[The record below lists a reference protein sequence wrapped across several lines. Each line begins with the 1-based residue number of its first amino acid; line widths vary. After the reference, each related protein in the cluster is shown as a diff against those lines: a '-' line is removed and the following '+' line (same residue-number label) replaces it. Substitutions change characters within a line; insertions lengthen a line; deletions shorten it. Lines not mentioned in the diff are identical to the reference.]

1 VSLVTSPEPVG
12 SYYAPLP
19 DGRYQPTTHVQ
30 GVWND
35 HEQHMGPVSGLM
47 ELLEA
52 TLVAGHR
59 PVVRARAWRIASGDT
74 ADVAGG
80 LPDPL
85 PPPESFAPWNS
96 GSVWSGGYIASL
108 DMRGH
113 PDNTPG
119 RGRGWIH
126 SAVSLVEGVDVSPT
140 AAYVMLVDTANGI
153 AVPEDPH
160 SWMYPNVDLGV
171 HLFREP
177 VAGWVGF
184 DTTVTFGAAGLG
196 LTSSTLYDV
205 EGPVGRSEQALTVR
219 RVTPPGT

>member
-1 VSLVTSPEPVG
+1 
-12 SYYAPLP
+12 
-19 DGRYQPTTHVQ
+19 
-30 GVWND
+30 
-35 HEQHMGPVSGLM
+35 
-47 ELLEA
+47 
-52 TLVAGHR
+52 
-59 PVVRARAWRIASGDT
+59 
-74 ADVAGG
+74 
-80 LPDPL
+80 
-85 PPPESFAPWNS
+85 
-96 GSVWSGGYIASL
+96 
-108 DMRGH
+108 MRGH

-153 AVPEDPH
+153 AVREDPR
-160 SWMYPNVDLGV
+160 SWMYPNIDLSV